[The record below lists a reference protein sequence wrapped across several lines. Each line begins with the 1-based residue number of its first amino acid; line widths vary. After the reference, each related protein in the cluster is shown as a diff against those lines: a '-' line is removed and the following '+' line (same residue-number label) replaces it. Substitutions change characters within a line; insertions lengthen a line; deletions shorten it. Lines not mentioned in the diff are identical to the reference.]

1 MMTNL
6 ILVLNLS
13 VDPEKMIE
21 DHLRTGQQIV
31 ETQIQKQEEEDE
43 ELVRFI
49 LYEPINIPL

>member
-1 MMTNL
+1 MTNL